1 MPSNP
6 IGETTIV
13 PCRGCSRGL
22 SVPCGPVKSA
32 HRAGQFFVTFC
43 SKRCEKKYIAKQG
56 TKQQEMNL
64 AQHSDSNA
72 S

>member
-1 MPSNP
+1 
-6 IGETTIV
+6 
-13 PCRGCSRGL
+13 
-22 SVPCGPVKSA
+22 
-32 HRAGQFFVTFC
+32 VTFC